1 MVRGTLAIGVD
12 LIGKMIRTMRI
23 IAVTN
28 QKGGCGK
35 TTTAVNLSAA
45 LAQMGY
51 RILLIDLDPQANATI
66 GLGFSPDA
74 FRNTV
79 YQVLTGSEINITET
93 VVRTRIEH
101 LDLLPSNVML
111 SGAEHDL
118 YGSLGKELVLAEKL
132 RAVQDTYDFCV
143 IDCVPTVG
151 ILALNALVASTDVI
165 VPVQVHF
172 YAIHGLHRLLETI
185 QVINKRFYPCTVQ
198 MLGFLLTF
206 VDNRTSMSKRV
217 VTGMRHYFKDLVFN
231 SMIHSN
237 ISLAEAPA
245 NGESVFTYAAHS
257 RGAREYQSMTVE
269 SLYRLNRLEPLVNRS
284 SGVLTPPCQNSA
296 C

>member
-1 MVRGTLAIGVD
+1 
-12 LIGKMIRTMRI
+12 MRI

-51 RILLIDLDPQANATI
+51 KVLLIDLDPQANATI
-66 GLGFSPDA
+66 GLGFSPDGFA
-74 FRNTV
+74 HTV
-79 YQVLTGSEINITET
+79 YHVLTGQGTHISETA
-93 VVRTRIEH
+93 VRSRVKH

-118 YGSLGKELVLAEKL
+118 YGTLGKELVLAEKL
-132 RAVQDTYDFCV
+132 RAVQEHYDFCV

-217 VTGMRHYFKDLVFN
+217 ITGMRHYFGELVFN
-231 SMIHSN
+231 SVIHCN

-245 NGESVFTYAAHS
+245 NGEPVFNYAAHS
-257 RGAREYQSMTVE
+257 RGAREYQSMAVE
-269 SLYRLNRLEPLVNRS
+269 SLYRLNRFETLKNRLPIDATAS
-284 SGVLTPPCQNSA
+284 
-296 C
+296 